1 MKKQT
6 KGWKR
11 IIAVTLAVLIAGS
24 TVEPS
29 ALTAAAAGQEP
40 TAVTM
45 ASDQPDAAVT
55 ERAAG
60 NDTVSGN
67 SGTAGDRV
75 SGGQYGIAT
84 LAGENGSTEDVV
96 SLTVGETITN
106 YTSLSAA
113 VAALP
118 TDSDATLTLLND
130 CPVDMTDWTIGSNGT
145 GTITLDLAGHALV
158 TPEDYSLVLNSNNS
172 IVMSSQDGGE
182 LRGEGVYVARE
193 KTAVFKENVKVTGML
208 SVTQTDVT
216 VRIEGASIAKLKFS
230 EGSCRI
236 SSGSVEE
243 IEWRN
248 VGLAITGG
256 TIGNLNCIYSY
267 LKPSTAFPDGYG
279 VKNPDTGVR
288 YTRAELD
295 AEDFSGKMEAYSCNE
310 HVYEKGRY
318 NRWRLL
324 F

>member
-11 IIAVTLAVLIAGS
+11 IIAV
-24 TVEPS
+24 
-29 ALTAAAAGQEP
+29 
-40 TAVTM
+40 
-45 ASDQPDAAVT
+45 
-55 ERAAG
+55 
-60 NDTVSGN
+60 
-67 SGTAGDRV
+67 
-75 SGGQYGIAT
+75 
-84 LAGENGSTEDVV
+84 
-96 SLTVGETITN
+96 
-106 YTSLSAA
+106 
-113 VAALP
+113 
-118 TDSDATLTLLND
+118 TLTLLND

-243 IEWRN
+243 IEWHN
-248 VGLAITGG
+248 VGLSLLAA
-256 TIGNLNCIYSY
+256 
-267 LKPSTAFPDGYG
+267 PSA
-279 VKNPDTGVR
+279 N
-288 YTRAELD
+288 
-295 AEDFSGKMEAYSCNE
+295 
-310 HVYEKGRY
+310 
-318 NRWRLL
+318 
-324 F
+324 

>member
-11 IIAVTLAVLIAGS
+11 IIAVTLA
-24 TVEPS
+24 
-29 ALTAAAAGQEP
+29 
-40 TAVTM
+40 
-45 ASDQPDAAVT
+45 
-55 ERAAG
+55 
-60 NDTVSGN
+60 
-67 SGTAGDRV
+67 
-75 SGGQYGIAT
+75 
-84 LAGENGSTEDVV
+84 
-96 SLTVGETITN
+96 
-106 YTSLSAA
+106 
-113 VAALP
+113 
-118 TDSDATLTLLND
+118 LLND

-279 VKNPDTGVR
+279 VKTRIPEYAIPERNWMRRTFRAKWKHIPVTNMYMRRVGTTGGGCFFNVFVSEWSAQ
-288 YTRAELD
+288 Y
-295 AEDFSGKMEAYSCNE
+295 
-310 HVYEKGRY
+310 
-318 NRWRLL
+318 
-324 F
+324 